1 LSATCKKEEK
11 GNRLFYYKLSNYR
24 IPAKFK
30 CKSARNIQSLSH
42 SILPFSYF
50 LVLFFLFSIN
60 GTAQEK
66 KTSFEFLPS
75 GLNFVPLKAN
85 MQEAKIGVLF
95 FPDNKNLKVDMG
107 NSTDLAKL
115 NMSPD
120 KISFAAGLEFMGY
133 ALSTNYKEYRLQIDA
148 LDGFF
153 GGNLTFKKKYTDNEL
168 NIRLRIIHNSAHL
181 VDGHYDFIK
190 KMWIG
195 IDTSIHFTKNFY
207 ELTVAH
213 QLNTSF
219 GYFKYYGGFSHS
231 FFVRPA
237 NVKRI
242 NYHAGFELD
251 FKNFLGRFFAKDEN
265 IFLANHF
272 SISGFRKYVGSQQT
286 MLGLK
291 FGNWEGKGITVYLS
305 YYSGLNYFDAYYG
318 EKFSKFGLGFYVD
331 FP

>member
-1 LSATCKKEEK
+1 MKKFVYFFI
-11 GNRLFYYKLSNYR
+11 LFL
-24 IPAKFK
+24 
-30 CKSARNIQSLSH
+30 
-42 SILPFSYF
+42 
-50 LVLFFLFSIN
+50 LFIIN
-60 GTAQEK
+60 NQAQEK
-66 KTSFEFLPS
+66 KIKFDFLPS

-85 MQEAKIGVLF
+85 IQEAKIGVLF

-107 NSTDLAKL
+107 NSTDLLKL
-115 NMSPD
+115 NILTD
-120 KISFAAGLEFMGY
+120 NISFATGIEFMGY

-153 GGNLTFKKKYTDNEL
+153 GGNITFKKKYTNNEL

-195 IDTSIHFTKNFY
+195 IDTSLHFTKNFY
-207 ELTVAH
+207 ELTIAH
-213 QLNTSF
+213 QLNTGF

-237 NVKRI
+237 SIKRI

-251 FKNFLGRFFAKDEN
+251 FKNLFGKFFAKDEN

-272 SISGFRKYVGSQQT
+272 GLSGFHEYVGSQQT
-286 MLGLK
+286 MLGIK
-291 FGNWEGKGITVYLS
+291 FGDWESKGITIYTS
-305 YYSGLNYFDAYYG
+305 YYTGLNFFDAYYG
-318 EKFSKFGLGFYVD
+318 ERISKFGIGFYVD

>member
-1 LSATCKKEEK
+1 
-11 GNRLFYYKLSNYR
+11 LFK
-24 IPAKFK
+24 
-30 CKSARNIQSLSH
+30 RNSTMSIQSFNH
-42 SILPFSYF
+42 SILQFSYF
-50 LVLFFLFSIN
+50 LILFSLFSIY
-60 GTAQEK
+60 GQAQENK
-66 KTSFEFLPS
+66 ISFEFLPS

-85 MQEAKIGVLF
+85 TQEAKIGVLF

-107 NSTDLAKL
+107 NSTDLVKL
-115 NMSPD
+115 DILQRN
-120 KISFAAGLEFMGY
+120 ISFAAGLEFMGY
-133 ALSTNYKEYRLQIDA
+133 ALSTNHKEHRLQIDA

-153 GGNLTFKKKYTDNEL
+153 GGSVTFKKKYIDNEL
-168 NIRLRIIHNSAHL
+168 NIRLRIIHNSAHF

-195 IDTSIHFTKNFY
+195 VDTSINFTKNFY
-207 ELTVAH
+207 EITIAH

-237 NVKRI
+237 NIKRI

-251 FKNFLGRFFAKDEN
+251 FKNLFGKFFAKDEN

-272 SISGFRKYVGSQQT
+272 SVAGFREYVGSQQT
-286 MLGLK
+286 MFGLK
-291 FGNWEGKGITVYLS
+291 FGNWGGKGITVYLS
-305 YYSGLNYFDAYYG
+305 YYTGLNYFDAYYG
-318 EKFSKFGLGFYVD
+318 EKISKFGIGFYVD